1 MCVVGHKRFGP
12 ESGMISMPLLM
23 IAPFLALLLFYYF
36 PLEAAL
42 PIYIAIL
49 IVSGFCYV
57 IMVRTR
63 RVKVS
68 TGREAMIGREG
79 VVIKDIA
86 PKGKIELNGELW
98 TAETRG
104 ETIAAGKKV
113 KIVEADGLVLIVEP
127 LDGAEKSS
135 GPRDA

>member
-1 MCVVGHKRFGP
+1 
-12 ESGMISMPLLM
+12 MISMPLLM

-104 ETIAAGKKV
+104 ETIAAGNRVKV
-113 KIVEADGLVLIVEP
+113 LEAEGLVLIVEP
-127 LDGAEKSS
+127 LDGNEKSS